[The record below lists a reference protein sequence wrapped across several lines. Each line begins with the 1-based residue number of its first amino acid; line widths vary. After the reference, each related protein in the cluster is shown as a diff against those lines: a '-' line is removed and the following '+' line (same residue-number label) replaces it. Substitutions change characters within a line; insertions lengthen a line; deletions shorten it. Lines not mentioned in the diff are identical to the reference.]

1 MNFNGNFMKILGGLA
16 GVGSA
21 LVAANPNNSTGT
33 RTTFAMLAAAVPT
46 ITSLFSGGGN
56 NAAGAVNGQNAN
68 PSIFGAQQTQQA
80 NDLRSMYAAYAGNPT
95 QQFLF
100 VNNMR
105 TKVQQEAQKVQQNG
119 NTMYL
124 KLNSQVNSQLE
135 ALKEKL
141 EKKEIR
147 EACSRPCLNNVQRS
161 NNKRILTGIILTL
174 RSRRSDKIFS
184 IMLKTPQEPCL
195 RSFLFYMCFK
205 STELSLCCLFAENSR
220 FFGGF
225 DYRLFQ
231 NFRNIIFFQ
240 NIVSDRGASARRCY
254 VHDKLFGVCF
264 RFHY

>member
-21 LVAANPNNSTGT
+21 LVASNPNNSTGT

-68 PSIFGAQQTQQA
+68 PSIFGAQQAQQA

-141 EKKEIR
+141 EKKEITEDEYKKQYEELKKKYDAAR
-147 EACSRPCLNNVQRS
+147 KEIDNGVNLGYYQIDVQS
-161 NNKRILTGIILTL
+161 GGML
-174 RSRRSDKIFS
+174 SS
-184 IMLKTPQEPCL
+184 MLKQRAAQQQQTNFNGYNFNT
-195 RSFLFYMCFK
+195 SF
-205 STELSLCCLFAENSR
+205 SS
-220 FFGGF
+220 FG
-225 DYRLFQ
+225 
-231 NFRNIIFFQ
+231 
-240 NIVSDRGASARRCY
+240 
-254 VHDKLFGVCF
+254 
-264 RFHY
+264 

>member
-56 NAAGAVNGQNAN
+56 NTTGAVNGQNAN

-80 NDLRSMYAAYAGNPT
+80 NNLRSMYAAYAGNPT
-95 QQFLF
+95 QQFQF

-105 TKVQQEAQKVQQNG
+105 SKVQQEAQKVQQSG

-141 EKKEIR
+141 EKKEITEDEYKTQYAELKKKYDAAR
-147 EACSRPCLNNVQRS
+147 KEIDDGVNLGYYQIDVQS
-161 NNKRILTGIILTL
+161 GGML
-174 RSRRSDKIFS
+174 SS
-184 IMLKTPQEPCL
+184 MLKQRAAQQQQTNFNGYNFNT
-195 RSFLFYMCFK
+195 SF
-205 STELSLCCLFAENSR
+205 SS
-220 FFGGF
+220 FG
-225 DYRLFQ
+225 
-231 NFRNIIFFQ
+231 
-240 NIVSDRGASARRCY
+240 
-254 VHDKLFGVCF
+254 
-264 RFHY
+264 